1 MLLVL
6 GQEARQ
12 AGTKV
17 AAVSQLVP
25 VLVGDCLGDLD
36 RRVEVPVAS
45 RELAALLQ
53 IDRLLVE
60 RSERAKLF
68 PQFLLAV
75 LQSLGSPL
83 L

>member
-6 GQEARQ
+6 GQKPRQ

-17 AAVSQLVP
+17 AAVSQLVPVLVGRGQCHVVSGRAKLLLP

-53 IDRLLVE
+53 
-60 RSERAKLF
+60 
-68 PQFLLAV
+68 
-75 LQSLGSPL
+75 PL
-83 L
+83 SDARRMTVT